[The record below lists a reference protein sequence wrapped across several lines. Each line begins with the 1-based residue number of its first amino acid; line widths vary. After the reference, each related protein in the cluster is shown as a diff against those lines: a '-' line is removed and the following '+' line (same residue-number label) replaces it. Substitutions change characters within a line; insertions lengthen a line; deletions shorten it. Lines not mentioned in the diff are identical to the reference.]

1 MLTHVQH
8 AYQVTWTLLSII
20 LQQPAAGRHMVINRV
35 GTTKGKVTSN
45 ERKPLISDDDDSLLN
60 NTFLLLQETPTRFC
74 QDLVIVRLEREPAWL
89 MISSEPH
96 GFTTKMTNLSL
107 VCRLAGTKTWLLLRV
122 STSACVRYRSLQH
135 QRAIGRGLMRLSEQ
149 DMR

>member
-8 AYQVTWTLLSII
+8 AYQVTWTLLSIV

-74 QDLVIVRLEREPAWL
+74 QDLVIVRLEREPA
-89 MISSEPH
+89 
-96 GFTTKMTNLSL
+96 
-107 VCRLAGTKTWLLLRV
+107 
-122 STSACVRYRSLQH
+122 
-135 QRAIGRGLMRLSEQ
+135 
-149 DMR
+149 